1 MGKDRT
7 LITIIIALYS
17 GLGLDWSKGTYVV
30 CPQCKKEVG
39 VAKLM

>member
-1 MGKDRT
+1 MMSFGLILLCPGWGKD
-7 LITIIIALYS
+7 
-17 GLGLDWSKGTYVV
+17 TYVV